1 MTIEA
6 GYVPES
12 YNGNGATTVF
22 SFDFKINQ
30 ASDLVVTHVDANGA
44 ESVLTEG
51 TGTMNYSISV
61 ASYPGTGSITYPATL
76 GTELPNGE
84 SLVLSRSVTIE
95 QQTDLVNQGAWNPD
109 QVEAAFDYG
118 RMVDQQIYEEIT
130 RSLRLPISSSSV
142 SVELPTP
149 TADAVIGWNATADA
163 LTNLT
168 PNTEAYLPASTYM
181 KTVLEAATA
190 SEARTDLGLGTLAT
204 LNAVPDDSI
213 TLAKMAGG
221 TDGELITYD
230 SDGNPATVSTGTAAQ
245 VLKSNGTGA
254 APTMQDNDADGV
266 VYDNSTTGFSAT
278 DAQAAIDETAQGG
291 TIIKASTQT
300 ASGSENEFDFTIPSW
315 AKRITVTVSGL
326 KTGGTNNV
334 IVQLGDSGGIKTSG
348 YNGSV
353 SRSFASSIATG
364 LLTDGFRFSSADV
377 TDAILHGAMTL
388 TLHDGNTWAG
398 VGGAGRSDG
407 ATMIVS
413 QGSKALSAALTTVR
427 VTTSTG
433 SPQVFTA
440 GTVSVVYE

>member
-1 MTIEA
+1 MILFPSHDLA

-118 RMVDQQIYEEIT
+118 SMVDQQIYEEIT
-130 RSLRLPISSSSV
+130 RSLRLPISSSGV

-230 SDGNPATVSTGTAAQ
+230 SDGNPATVATGTAAQ
-245 VLKSNGTGA
+245 VLRT
-254 APTMQDNDADGV
+254 
-266 VYDNSTTGFSAT
+266 
-278 DAQAAIDETAQGG
+278 
-291 TIIKASTQT
+291 
-300 ASGSENEFDFTIPSW
+300 
-315 AKRITVTVSGL
+315 
-326 KTGGTNNV
+326 
-334 IVQLGDSGGIKTSG
+334 
-348 YNGSV
+348 NGS
-353 SRSFASSIATG
+353 
-364 LLTDGFRFSSADV
+364 
-377 TDAILHGAMTL
+377 
-388 TLHDGNTWAG
+388 
-398 VGGAGRSDG
+398 
-407 ATMIVS
+407 
-413 QGSKALSAALTTVR
+413 
-427 VTTSTG
+427 
-433 SPQVFTA
+433 
-440 GTVSVVYE
+440 